1 MAENT
6 TAHKDRMKEITD
18 SIEQGIKDLFQSDKY
33 MEYLRSMSRFHRYS
47 LNNTLLIA
55 MQRPDATL
63 VAGFNKWRD
72 QFERNVMRGEKG
84 IKIIA
89 PTPFKKRIEQEKL
102 DPQTKAPML
111 DKDGKVVTEE
121 VEIKIPMYKVVSVFD
136 VSQTEGKPLPQLASN
151 LTGDV
156 KQYEIFME
164 ALRRSSP
171 VPISIEAMTAKM
183 DGYFDLEHQ
192 DIAIRRGMS
201 EVQTVSAVIH
211 EIAHA
216 KLHNRE
222 QAQLAAAQG
231 DESTPPP
238 KPKDRRTEEVEAES
252 ISYAVCTYYGI
263 ATGENSFGYIA
274 TWSKDKELPELRTS
288 LETINKTASGLIDDI
303 DRHFAEIAKERGI
316 DLTEKKEM
324 DATASNLAVAID
336 EFSYDYDPYEYRNA
350 IDDREQAVAELTA
363 DIEQGNIQHIKD
375 WLLPIIEEQDENSA
389 KAQHLMDQLDSL
401 SQGVQMQETG
411 QPAQTVL
418 PEQSAPPP
426 PETLEP
432 DILYQ
437 THTNPRSVGEHDRSF
452 IQAYTRADGALIP
465 GEVIGVGTSELCIG
479 LTNRLNSKDIQ
490 PEQAK
495 TALAEP
501 PAADGYPMPDPTLT
515 IADRNAY
522 GYTEDDMLPVSKDKA
537 IELYEKD
544 FTVYMLYDDNSEGMA
559 FDRDDIDGHIG
570 LFGVNREEWE
580 ESQEYLSL
588 IEGHEVTQQELENNF
603 LNNPADAFAI
613 YQLKRTEETRDLR
626 FEPLERLQ
634 AVGLTVERD
643 NYDLI
648 YTDRLADTGSTSEKL
663 NALWEQFNIDHPADY
678 RGQSLSVSDIVALR
692 QNGAVSCHYV
702 DSFGFKELPAFLRP
716 ENYLKNA
723 EMAMEDDYG
732 MIDGIINNGKNPSV
746 AELEAQVKAGG
757 QISLSDLARAVHAER
772 MEKRPSV
779 LEQLKTPPMKQ
790 ERHKTAPSRG
800 AEMER

>member
-1 MAENT
+1 MAENM

-33 MEYLRSMSRFHRYS
+33 TEYLRTMSRFHRYS

-72 QFERNVMRGEKG
+72 QFERNVRRGEKG

-89 PTPFKKRIEQEKL
+89 PTPFKKKIEQEKL
-102 DPQTKAPML
+102 DPDTKAPVL
-111 DKDGKVVTEE
+111 NPDGSIVMEE
-121 VEIKIPMYKVVSVFD
+121 KEIKIPMYKVVSVFD

-156 KQYEIFME
+156 QQYEIFME

-171 VPISIEAMTAKM
+171 VPISIEVMTATM

-231 DESTPPP
+231 DEVAAPP

-252 ISYAVCTYYGI
+252 ISYAVCAYYGI

-274 TWSKDKELPELRTS
+274 NWSRDKELPELRAS
-288 LETINKTASGLIDDI
+288 LETINKTASDLISDI
-303 DRHFAEIAKERGI
+303 DRNFAQITKERGI
-316 DLTEKKEM
+316 DLS
-324 DATASNLAVAID
+324 AL
-336 EFSYDYDPYEYRNA
+336 
-350 IDDREQAVAELTA
+350 EQAAPV
-363 DIEQGNIQHIKD
+363 
-375 WLLPIIEEQDENSA
+375 P
-389 KAQHLMDQLDSL
+389 
-401 SQGVQMQETG
+401 
-411 QPAQTVL
+411 PAT
-418 PEQSAPPP
+418 P
-426 PETLEP
+426 EP

-437 THTNPRSVGEHDRSF
+437 THTNPRSEGEHDRSF
-452 IQAYTRADGALIP
+452 IQAYTRADGAMIP
-465 GEVIGVGTSELCIG
+465 GEVIGVGASELCIG
-479 LTNRLNSKDIQ
+479 FTNRLNSKDIQ

-495 TALAEP
+495 IELAQPPVATDPERGAASDSPEP
-501 PAADGYPMPDPTLT
+501 PAADGYPMPDPILA
-515 IADRNAY
+515 IADRDAY
-522 GYTEDDMLPVSKDKA
+522 GYTENDMLPVSKDKA
-537 IELYEKD
+537 IELHEKD

-559 FDRDDIDGHIG
+559 FERDDIDGHIG
-570 LFGVNREEWE
+570 MFGINREEWE

-626 FEPLERLQ
+626 FERLERLQ

-648 YTDRLADTGSTSEKL
+648 YTDRLTDTGSTSEKL
-663 NALWEQFNIDHPADY
+663 NALWERFNIDHPADY
-678 RGQSLSVSDIVALR
+678 RGHSLSISDIVALK

-702 DSFGFKELPAFLRP
+702 DDSFKELPAFLRP

-723 EMAMEDDYG
+723 EMALEDDYG

-757 QISLSDLARAVHAER
+757 QISLSDLARAVNSER

-779 LEQLKTPPMKQ
+779 LEQLKMPPVKQ
-790 ERHKTAPSRG
+790 ERHKTAPARS

>member
-1 MAENT
+1 MAENM

-33 MEYLRSMSRFHRYS
+33 TEYLRTMSRFHRYS

-72 QFERNVMRGEKG
+72 QFGRSVKRGEKG

-89 PTPFKKRIEQEKL
+89 PTPFKKKIEQEKR
-102 DPQTKAPML
+102 DPDTKAPVL
-111 DKDGKVVTEE
+111 NPDGSIVMEE
-121 VEIKIPMYKVVSVFD
+121 KEIKIPMYKVVSVFD

-156 KQYEIFME
+156 QQYEIFME

-171 VPISIEAMTAKM
+171 VPISIEVMTATM

-231 DESTPPP
+231 DETAAPP

-252 ISYAVCTYYGI
+252 ISYAVCAYYGI

-274 TWSKDKELPELRTS
+274 NWSRDKELPELRAS
-288 LETINKTASGLIDDI
+288 LETINKTASDLISDI
-303 DRHFAEIAKERGI
+303 DRNFAQIAKERGI
-316 DLTEKKEM
+316 DLS
-324 DATASNLAVAID
+324 A
-336 EFSYDYDPYEYRNA
+336 P
-350 IDDREQAVAELTA
+350 EQAAPV
-363 DIEQGNIQHIKD
+363 
-375 WLLPIIEEQDENSA
+375 P
-389 KAQHLMDQLDSL
+389 
-401 SQGVQMQETG
+401 
-411 QPAQTVL
+411 PATQ
-418 PEQSAPPP
+418 
-426 PETLEP
+426 EP

-437 THTNPRSVGEHDRSF
+437 THTNPRSEGEHDRSF

-465 GEVIGVGTSELCIG
+465 GEVIGVGASELCIG

-495 TALAEP
+495 IELAQPPVAADPERGAAADSPEP
-501 PAADGYPMPDPTLT
+501 PAADGYPMPDPVLA
-515 IADRNAY
+515 IADRDAY

-559 FDRDDIDGHIG
+559 FERDDIDGHIG
-570 LFGVNREEWE
+570 MFGINREEWE

-613 YQLKRTEETRDLR
+613 YQIKRTEETRDLR
-626 FEPLERLQ
+626 FERLERLQ

-648 YTDRLADTGSTSEKL
+648 YTDRLTDTGSTSEKL
-663 NALWEQFNIDHPADY
+663 NALWERFNIDHPADY
-678 RGQSLSVSDIVALR
+678 RGHSLSISDIVALK

-702 DSFGFKELPAFLRP
+702 DDSFKELPAFLRP

-723 EMAMEDDYG
+723 EMALEDDYG

-757 QISLSDLARAVHAER
+757 QISLSDLARAVNSER

-779 LEQLKTPPMKQ
+779 LEQLKMPPVKQ
-790 ERHKTAPSRG
+790 ERHKTAPARS

>member
-1 MAENT
+1 MAENM

-33 MEYLRSMSRFHRYS
+33 TEYLRTMSRFHRYS

-72 QFERNVMRGEKG
+72 QFERNVRRGEKG

-89 PTPFKKRIEQEKL
+89 PTPFKKKIEQEKL
-102 DPQTKAPML
+102 DPDTKAPVL
-111 DKDGKVVTEE
+111 NPDGSIVMEE
-121 VEIKIPMYKVVSVFD
+121 KEIKIPMYKVVSVFD

-171 VPISIEAMTAKM
+171 VPISIEVMTATM

-231 DESTPPP
+231 DETAAPP

-252 ISYAVCTYYGI
+252 ISYAVCAYYGI

-274 TWSKDKELPELRTS
+274 NWSRDKELPELRAS
-288 LETINKTASGLIDDI
+288 LETINKTASDLISDI
-303 DRHFAEIAKERGI
+303 DRNFAQIAKERGI
-316 DLTEKKEM
+316 DL
-324 DATASNLAVAID
+324 
-336 EFSYDYDPYEYRNA
+336 
-350 IDDREQAVAELTA
+350 
-363 DIEQGNIQHIKD
+363 
-375 WLLPIIEEQDENSA
+375 SA
-389 KAQHLMDQLDSL
+389 
-401 SQGVQMQETG
+401 
-411 QPAQTVL
+411 
-418 PEQSAPPP
+418 
-426 PETLEP
+426 
-432 DILYQ
+432 
-437 THTNPRSVGEHDRSF
+437 
-452 IQAYTRADGALIP
+452 
-465 GEVIGVGTSELCIG
+465 
-479 LTNRLNSKDIQ
+479 

-495 TALAEP
+495 IELVQPPVAADPERGAASDSPEP
-501 PAADGYPMPDPTLT
+501 PAADGYPMPDPVLA
-515 IADRNAY
+515 IADRDAY
-522 GYTEDDMLPVSKDKA
+522 GYTENDMLPVSKDKT

-570 LFGVNREEWE
+570 MFGINREEWE
-580 ESQEYLSL
+580 QSQEYLSL

-626 FEPLERLQ
+626 FERLERLQ

-648 YTDRLADTGSTSEKL
+648 YTDRLTDTGSTSEKL
-663 NALWEQFNIDHPADY
+663 NALWERFNIDHPADY
-678 RGQSLSVSDIVALR
+678 RGHSLSISDIVALK

-702 DSFGFKELPAFLRP
+702 DDSFKELPAFLRS

-723 EMAMEDDYG
+723 EMALEDDYG

-757 QISLSDLARAVHAER
+757 QISLSDLARAVNSER

-779 LEQLKTPPMKQ
+779 LEQLKMPPAKQ
-790 ERHKTAPSRG
+790 ERHKTAPARS